1 MESVGNTT
9 KTVLIAGDSALG
21 GSDKFYVV
29 LIDEI
34 GTYIKG
40 KEIKF
45 AVGNQS
51 YYAITDSEGKA
62 FWMLFYL
69 RVL

>member
-1 MESVGNTT
+1 MNVESVGNTT
-9 KTVLIAGDSALG
+9 KTVLIAGDSELS
-21 GSDKFYVV
+21 GSSNYYVV
-29 LIDEI
+29 LIDEN

-51 YYAITDSEGKA
+51 YYAITD
-62 FWMLFYL
+62 F
-69 RVL
+69 